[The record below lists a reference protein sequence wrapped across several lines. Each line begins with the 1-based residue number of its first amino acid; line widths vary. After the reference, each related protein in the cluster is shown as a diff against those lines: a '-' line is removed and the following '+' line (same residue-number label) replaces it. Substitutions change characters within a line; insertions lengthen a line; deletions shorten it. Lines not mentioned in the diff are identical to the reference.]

1 MGFLTDW
8 ITDFLKGLLV
18 DGIMS
23 NLGGLFDNV
32 NNQVGEIA
40 TQVGTSPAAWNYNDK
55 G

>member
-8 ITDFLKGLLV
+8 ITDFIRELLV

-32 NNQVGEIA
+32 NDQVGEIA
-40 TQVGTSPAAWNYNDK
+40 AQVGTTPAAWNYNGK